1 MDLCLFQMEMASS
14 LLVHKDA
21 ARYHVC
27 GLGNVCFNSFC
38 FMSKDHSSLDK
49 KLTGPVEATGPDPLI

>member
-1 MDLCLFQMEMASS
+1 MDLCLFQIEMTSS

-49 KLTGPVEATGPDPLI
+49 KLTGPVEATGPDP